1 MAGPSSRTV
10 IIAGAGIG
18 GLTAALALARNGF
31 RALILE
37 QAERLEETGAG
48 IQLSPNATRILIGL
62 GVADRLKP
70 HVVAPTAIRVLG
82 GRSGREIVR
91 IPLGAGAA
99 QRYGA
104 PYWVIH
110 RGDLQ
115 AALSDAAVQDLNIV
129 LRLGMSMED
138 FATHPHGVTVSARG
152 TAGLW
157 TEHGHAV
164 IAADGLWSAARVRI
178 ASKAP
183 PRFAGRTAWRALVP
197 TAQLAPEFREPL
209 VHHWLGRDAHLVHY
223 PVKGGK
229 LVNVVVITADD
240 WSGPGWSEPA
250 SRVDLLARLSSRR
263 WAPQAHSVFRAPD
276 AWLKWALYETEPLA
290 SFAHGAAALLGDAAH
305 AMLPFLAQG
314 AAMAI
319 EDAAV
324 AAQCLARMP
333 DDPAA
338 AWESYSAIRRRRTR
352 KVQRLAARNGKRY
365 HRAGA
370 AAMLRNTAMRLL
382 GGERLLQNYDW
393 LYDWR
398 PPAGLSIT

>member
-1 MAGPSSRTV
+1 MALPSSRTV

-18 GLTAALALARNGF
+18 GLAAALALARSGF

-37 QAERLEETGAG
+37 QTERLEETGAG
-48 IQLSPNATRILIGL
+48 IQLSPNATHILIGL
-62 GVADRLKP
+62 GLADRLQP
-70 HVVAPTAIRVLG
+70 DVVAPAAIRVLG

-91 IPLGAGAA
+91 IPLGTGAT

-115 AALSDAAVQDLNIV
+115 AALSDAAVKDLNIV

-152 TAGLW
+152 ATGRW
-157 TEHGHAV
+157 TEHGHAL
-164 IAADGLWSAARVRI
+164 IAADGLWSAARARI
-178 ASKAP
+178 ASKTP
-183 PRFAGRTAWRALVP
+183 PRFGGRTAWRALVP
-197 TAQLAPEFREPL
+197 AAQLAPEFREPL
-209 VHHWLGRDAHLVHY
+209 VHLWLGRDAHLVHY

-229 LVNVVVITADD
+229 LINVVVITADN

-250 SRVDLLARLSSRR
+250 SRIDLLARLSLRR

-290 SFAHGAAALLGDAAH
+290 RFAQGAAALLGDAAH

-338 AWESYSAIRRRRTR
+338 AWESYSAIRRGRTR

-365 HRAGA
+365 HRTGA
-370 AAMLRNTAMRLL
+370 TAMLRNTAMRLL
-382 GGERLLQNYDW
+382 GGERLLRNYDW